1 MEVFHLTDQEIFNL
15 YIDIIPFLAEVCG
28 SDSEIVIHDGT
39 NPENSII
46 AIENSLS
53 GRNIGDPMTDLA
65 IEFQEKKTYTSQP
78 YISNYSGK
86 TKDSEFL
93 SFTYFIKNKDKLIG
107 FLCINKDMT
116 AVQQLNCSVK
126 NLLARFNL
134 GAPTDDNYK
143 ENLDTPVVS
152 MINNRISEIISQS
165 GVSPNRM
172 TRMEK
177 IAVVH
182 RLDEEGLLSVKGA
195 VGEIAEQLSVSIP
208 TVYRYLNKA
217 DL

>member
-1 MEVFHLTDQEIFNL
+1 MTDQEIFNL
-15 YIDIIPFLAEVCG
+15 YIEIIPFLAEVCG

-53 GRNIGDPMTDLA
+53 GRKIGDPMTDLA
-65 IEFQEKKTYTSQP
+65 IEFQEKKTYTNQP
-78 YISNYSGK
+78 YVSNYSGK
-86 TKDSEFL
+86 TKDNEFL

-107 FLCINKDMT
+107 FLCINKDMRS
-116 AVQQLNCSVK
+116 VKQLNGAVR

-134 GAPTDDNYK
+134 ETPTDENYK

-152 MINNRISEIISQS
+152 MINNRISEIIAQS
-165 GVSPNRM
+165 SVTPSRM

-177 IAVVH
+177 ISIVH

-195 VGEIAEQLSVSIP
+195 IGEIAEQLSVSIP
-208 TVYRYLNKA
+208 TVYRYLNKTN
-217 DL
+217 L

>member
-1 MEVFHLTDQEIFNL
+1 MTDQEIFNL
-15 YIDIIPFLAEVCG
+15 YIEIIPFLAEVCG

-53 GRNIGDPMTDLA
+53 GRKIGDPMTDLA
-65 IEFQEKKTYTSQP
+65 IEFQEKKTYTNQP
-78 YISNYSGK
+78 YVSNYSGK
-86 TKDSEFL
+86 TKDNEFL

-107 FLCINKDMT
+107 FLCINKDMRS
-116 AVQQLNCSVK
+116 VKQLNGAVR

-134 GAPTDDNYK
+134 ETPTDENYK

-152 MINNRISEIISQS
+152 MINNRISEIIAQS
-165 GVSPNRM
+165 SVTPSRM

-177 IAVVH
+177 ISIVH

-195 VGEIAEQLSVSIP
+195 IGEIAEQLSVSIP
-208 TVYRYLNKA
+208 TVYRYLNKT

>member
-15 YIDIIPFLAEVCG
+15 YIEIIPFLAEVCG

-53 GRNIGDPMTDLA
+53 GRKIGDPMTDLA
-65 IEFQEKKTYTSQP
+65 IEFQEKKTYTNQP
-78 YISNYSGK
+78 YVSNYSGK
-86 TKDSEFL
+86 TKDNEFL

-107 FLCINKDMT
+107 FLCINKDMRS
-116 AVQQLNCSVK
+116 VKQLNGAVR

-134 GAPTDDNYK
+134 ETPTDENYK

-152 MINNRISEIISQS
+152 MINNRISEIIAQS
-165 GVSPNRM
+165 SVTPSRM

-177 IAVVH
+177 ISIVH

-195 VGEIAEQLSVSIP
+195 IGEIAEQLSVSIP
-208 TVYRYLNKA
+208 TVYRYLNKTN
-217 DL
+217 L